1 MISFPRNYKN
11 CIRYINEYYPNHS
24 KRWYANWKQDN
35 AVYIIKEIVVEEKI
49 INIWVNIWLLKKD
62 PKNLAILKSC
72 LDIAAIT
79 SLKSQILEKW
89 LTLYNYVLYPE
100 LLTYQNHIYR
110 NGEIF
115 FSREDYNNK
124 SLSAIEQFIR
134 QSLGKY
140 RVSVDLEYINQTTG
154 SILGVAKLNQ
164 PLSNI
169 RTLRLTTISGKII
182 FRMLTQES
190 REKFRQLYEEVTE
203 KLTNLTLDLGVVFKD
218 ILLVIDNGLETL
230 NLGDKLNKKSL
241 SGNFAYKV
249 IKNEKY

>member
-11 CIRYINEYYPNHS
+11 CIRYINEHYPNYRKH
-24 KRWYANWKQDN
+24 WHANWKQDN
-35 AVYIIKEIVVEEKI
+35 AVYIIKEVTVEDKV
-49 INIWVNIWLLKKD
+49 INIWINIWLLKKD
-62 PKNLAILKSC
+62 PKNLAILKGC
-72 LDIAAIT
+72 LDIAAT
-79 SLKSQILEKW
+79 KSLKSQILEKW
-89 LTLYNYVLYPE
+89 LVMYNYVLYPE

-115 FSREDYNNK
+115 FSKDDYCNK

-140 RVSVDLEYINQTTG
+140 RVSVDLKYINQTRG

-164 PLSNI
+164 PLLKAYIESSS
-169 RTLRLTTISGKII
+169 TISGKNT

-190 REKFRQLYEEVTE
+190 RKKLHELYDEVIQ
-203 KLTNLTLDLGVVFKD
+203 KLTNLTLDLNIFFKN

-230 NLGDKLNKKSL
+230 NLGDTLNKRSL
-241 SGNFAYKV
+241 SGSSAHKV
-249 IKNEKY
+249 IKK

>member
-24 KRWYANWKQDN
+24 KRWHANWKQDN
-35 AVYIIKEIVVEEKI
+35 AVYIIKGIIVEEKI
-49 INIWVNIWLLKKD
+49 INIWINIWLLKKD

-72 LDIAAIT
+72 LDIAAT
-79 SLKSQILEKW
+79 PSLKSQILEKW

-100 LLTYQNHIYR
+100 LLTYQKHIYR

-115 FSREDYNNK
+115 FSKEDYNNK

-134 QSLGKY
+134 QALGKY
-140 RVSVDLEYINQTTG
+140 RVSVDLEFVNQTIG

-164 PLSNI
+164 PLSKVY
-169 RTLRLTTISGKII
+169 TQRLTTISGKII
-182 FRMLTQES
+182 FRMLIQES
-190 REKFRQLYEEVTE
+190 REKFRQIYDEVTE
-203 KLTNLTLDLGVVFKD
+203 KLTNLTFELDVFFKD
-218 ILLVIDNGLETL
+218 ILVVIDNGLETL
-230 NLGDKLNKKSL
+230 NLGDILSKKSL